1 MRKKIVIVGGVAG
14 GATAAARLR
23 RLDEQAEI
31 VLLERGGYI
40 SFANCGLP
48 YHIGGII
55 ENRDDLLV
63 QTAEG
68 MSARFNLSVRP
79 YNEVTAI
86 HRNKKELT
94 VHNHLTDETY
104 TEMYDVLILS
114 PGASPVKPP
123 ISGLQEAD
131 NVFTLRSIPDTD
143 QINHYIDLHQPK
155 KAVVIGGGFIG
166 VEMAENLH
174 ERGIHVTLVEMQDQV
189 MAPMDYEMAA
199 ILHNHI
205 RQQGV
210 QLILADGVSAFL
222 ESGSQIQLSS
232 GKLLNTD
239 LTIMAIGVKPE
250 NQLAKE
256 AGLTLGERGGIL
268 VNNAMQTSDPSVYAI
283 GDAVEVTDYINRQPA
298 MIPLAG
304 PANKQGRLVADHIC
318 GRPVAYPGTLGSAV
332 VKVFQLTA
340 ASTGNN
346 EKRLKQLHI
355 PYEALH
361 IHPGAHAGY
370 YPGADPISMKMLY
383 DPVTGKILGAQA
395 IGSKG
400 VEKRI
405 DVLATAIRGRLT
417 VEDLQELELSYAP
430 PYSSAKDPVNMLGFA
445 ATNLREG
452 MVTSFQWHEV
462 DNLNAD
468 GAFFLDVRDDD
479 EVAQGVIPGARHIPL
494 SQLRTRLQELPENKA
509 VHVYCRVGVRGYIA
523 ARVLSQRGY
532 DVKNLDGGYA
542 TWQAVFRPEETA
554 VTASPMDD
562 SGTI

>member
-1 MRKKIVIVGGVAG
+1 MSKKIVIVGGVAG

-23 RLDEQAEI
+23 RLDETAEI

-55 ENRDDLLV
+55 ENREDLLV

-68 MSARFNLSVRP
+68 MAARFNLSVRP
-79 YNEVTAI
+79 YNEVTGI
-86 HRNKKELT
+86 HRQRKELT
-94 VHNHLTDETY
+94 VRNHLTDETY
-104 TEMYDVLILS
+104 TEHYDYLILS

-123 ISGLQEAD
+123 IPGLQEAT

-143 QINHYIDLHQPK
+143 GINTFIATHQPQH
-155 KAVVIGGGFIG
+155 AVVIGGGFIG

-174 ERGIHVTLVEMQDQV
+174 QRGIQVALVEMQDQL
-189 MAPMDYEMAA
+189 MAPLDYEMAA

-205 RQQGV
+205 REQGV
-210 QLILADGVSAFL
+210 QLVLEDGVASFL
-222 ESGSQIQLSS
+222 EEGRQIQLSS
-232 GKLLNTD
+232 GACLTTD
-239 LTIMAIGVKPE
+239 LTIMAIGVRPE
-250 NQLAKE
+250 NQLAAE
-256 AGLTLGERGGIL
+256 AGLSLGERGGII
-268 VNNAMQTSDPSVYAI
+268 VNNALQTSDPSIYAI
-283 GDAVEVTDYINRQPA
+283 GDAIEVTDYINRQPA

-346 EKRLKQLHI
+346 EKRLKQLAI
-355 PYEALH
+355 PYKALH

-417 VEDLQELELSYAP
+417 VQDLQELELSYAP

-445 ATNLREG
+445 ATNLQEG
-452 MVTSFQWHEV
+452 MVSAFQWHEV
-462 DNLNAD
+462 EALVNA
-468 GAFFLDVRDDD
+468 GAYFLDVRDDD
-479 EVAQGVIPGARHIPL
+479 EVAGGMIPDSKHIPL
-494 SQLRTRLQELPENKA
+494 SQLRSCLNEIPQNIT

-523 ARVLSQRGY
+523 ARILSQKGY
-532 DVKNLDGGYA
+532 DVINLDGGYA
-542 TWQAVFRPEETA
+542 TWQAVFRPAEAA
-554 VTASPMDD
+554 VTAVPMDD
-562 SGTI
+562 SGII